1 MDEIIKLR
9 VQVEDSLYKLN
20 ELGIVVNDIRREQ
33 CKNSRGVIK
42 YRQTFDKR
50 HDECDENLNLNT
62 SGRQEQNG
70 TFNIG
75 EPIVQ
80 LSRDGYMIIIL
91 ESVAKSLK
99 VHVYLL
105 AAITLIFVICKISGL

>member
-1 MDEIIKLR
+1 MDEIINLR

-20 ELGIVVNDIRREQ
+20 ELEIVVNDITREQ

-42 YRQTFDKR
+42 CRQTFDKKP
-50 HDECDENLNLNT
+50 DEYDETLNLNT
-62 SGRQEQNG
+62 SGRQEQKR
-70 TFNIG
+70 TFNTG

-80 LSRDGYMIIIL
+80 PSRDGYMIVIL
-91 ESVAKSLK
+91 ESIAKSLK

-105 AAITLIFVICKISGL
+105 AAITLIFVICKISDL